1 MVTNFTTMGLLLIIQ
16 IYIVLYIS
24 EQIEIDKERDNYYNL
39 NLLKKFIEILV
50 IMIVIL
56 YTCYFTLR
64 NNLDIKYIIQIIV
77 FVEIFVVLFW
87 LYLNFVE
94 SNIIDYGNDY
104 IPSTKNN
111 KNNNKNNKNNK
122 PVLKPSNNFS
132 FEYLYP
138 NYKHSNSENNTSSNS
153 GVKDYSAY
161 NGYNDTDI
169 CYKCSCLKKSNG
181 NIFCGKELPGL
192 GMVGCSENWKCH
204 NCKKC
209 QTWDDK
215 EGSNVTNMVSDNTSD
230 KQYEC
235 RNCKCHETAA
245 GIMCGKKTRLTGD
258 IVKCN
263 SSCERCSKC
272 KIDSSNNSESEAK
285 YRTIYPEDPID
296 IDKIVIN
303 NISKLDIEN
312 IL

>member
-1 MVTNFTTMGLLLIIQ
+1 MVTNFTAMGLLLIIQ

-39 NLLKKFIEILV
+39 NLLKKFVEILV

-64 NNLDIKYIIQIIV
+64 NNLDTKYIIQIIV

-87 LYLNFVE
+87 LYLNLVE
-94 SNIIDYGNDY
+94 SNIIDYGPDY
-104 IPSTKNN
+104 VPS
-111 KNNNKNNKNNK
+111 NNKNNKNNK
-122 PVLKPSNNFS
+122 NNTPVLKPSNNFS

-138 NYKHSNSENNTSSNS
+138 NYKQSNSENNTSSNS

>member
-1 MVTNFTTMGLLLIIQ
+1 MITNFTVMGLLIIIQ

-24 EQIEIDKERDNYYNL
+24 DQIEIDKERDNYYNL
-39 NLLKKFIEILV
+39 NLLKKFVEILV

-64 NNLDIKYIIQIIV
+64 LHLDKKNIVQITV

-87 LYLNFVE
+87 LYLNLVE
-94 SNIIDYGNDY
+94 SNIIDYGKDY
-104 IPSTKNN
+104 IASKKNN
-111 KNNNKNNKNNK
+111 KNKNNK
-122 PVLKPSNNFS
+122 PFLKPSNNFA

-138 NYKHSNSENNTSSNS
+138 NYKQSNSENNTLNN

-169 CYKCSCLKKSNG
+169 CYNCSCLKKSNG

-235 RNCKCHETAA
+235 KNCKCHETAA

-263 SSCERCSKC
+263 SSCERCSRC
-272 KIDSSNNSESEAK
+272 KIDSSNNSELENK

>member
-39 NLLKKFIEILV
+39 NLLKKFVEILV

-64 NNLDIKYIIQIIV
+64 NNLDTKYIIQIIV

-87 LYLNFVE
+87 LYLNLVE
-94 SNIIDYGNDY
+94 SNIIDYGPDY
-104 IPSTKNN
+104 VPS
-111 KNNNKNNKNNK
+111 NNKNNKNNK
-122 PVLKPSNNFS
+122 NNTPVLKPSNNFS

-138 NYKHSNSENNTSSNS
+138 NYKQSNSENNTSSNS

-204 NCKKC
+204 NCKNC

-272 KIDSSNNSESEAK
+272 KIDSSNNSDSEAK

>member
-1 MVTNFTTMGLLLIIQ
+1 MVTNFTAMGLLLIIQ

-39 NLLKKFIEILV
+39 NLLKKFVEILV

-64 NNLDIKYIIQIIV
+64 NNLDTKYIIQIIV

-87 LYLNFVE
+87 LYLNLVE
-94 SNIIDYGNDY
+94 SNIIDYGPDY
-104 IPSTKNN
+104 VPS
-111 KNNNKNNKNNK
+111 NNKNNKNNK
-122 PVLKPSNNFS
+122 NNTPVLKPSNNFS

-138 NYKHSNSENNTSSNS
+138 NYKQSNSENNTSSNS

-169 CYKCSCLKKSNG
+169 CYKCSCLKKSDG